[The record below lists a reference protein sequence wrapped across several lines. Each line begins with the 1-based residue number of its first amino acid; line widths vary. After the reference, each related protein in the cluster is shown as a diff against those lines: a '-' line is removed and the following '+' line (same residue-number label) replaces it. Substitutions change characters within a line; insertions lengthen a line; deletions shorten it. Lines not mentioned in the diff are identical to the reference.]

1 MFGAE
6 FILPL
11 HFVSRVPRTLK
22 SLHVEIDTL
31 GANGDFADVGAQTR
45 VVSDVNEALQTMA
58 REHVFAG
65 GEVALRKFIQR
76 CLLDAPV
83 QCTQI

>member
-45 VVSDVNEALQTMA
+45 VVSDVN
-58 REHVFAG
+58 